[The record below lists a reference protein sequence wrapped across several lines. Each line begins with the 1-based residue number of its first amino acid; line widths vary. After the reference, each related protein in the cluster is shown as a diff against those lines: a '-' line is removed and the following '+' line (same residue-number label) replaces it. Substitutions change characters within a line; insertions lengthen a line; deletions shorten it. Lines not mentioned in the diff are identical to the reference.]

1 MTHFRLEPLSKV
13 AALLATA
20 VVSGWL
26 SASPAYAAAHDGR
39 WSVLVITE
47 SGTCDPAYRYEVAVG
62 GGKVTYAG
70 PENVDFSG
78 TVAANGAVRVNIRL
92 GEQGAQ
98 GAGKLSGSTGQ
109 GTWRGTGKNGTC
121 SGRWEAE
128 RR

>member
-1 MTHFRLEPLSKV
+1 MTSSLRLTGTAV
-13 AALLATA
+13 IAALALAA
-20 VVSGWL
+20 I
-26 SASPAYAAAHDGR
+26 APAAAATHDGR

-47 SGTCDPAYRYEVAVG
+47 QGNCDQAYRYEVAVG
-62 GGKVTYAG
+62 AGKVTYAG

-78 TVAANGAVRVNIRL
+78 TIAASGAVRVTIRL

-98 GAGKLSGSTGQ
+98 GTGKLSTSTGQ
-109 GTWRGTGKNGTC
+109 GTWHGTGKNGIC

>member
-1 MTHFRLEPLSKV
+1 MTRFRMEPPSK
-13 AALLATA
+13 LATFLA
-20 VVSGWL
+20 AAIVFGWPAP
-26 SASPAYAAAHDGR
+26 SAYAATHDGR

-47 SGTCDPAYRYEVAVG
+47 QGTCDQAYRYEVAVG

-98 GAGKLSGSTGQ
+98 GAGKLAGNTGG

>member
-1 MTHFRLEPLSKV
+1 MTRFRPESPSKAV
-13 AALLATA
+13 ALLATA

-26 SASPAYAAAHDGR
+26 TAPPAYAAAHDGR

-47 SGTCDPAYRYEVAVG
+47 KGDCDQAYRYEVAVG

-98 GAGKLSGSTGQ
+98 GAGKLSGGSGG